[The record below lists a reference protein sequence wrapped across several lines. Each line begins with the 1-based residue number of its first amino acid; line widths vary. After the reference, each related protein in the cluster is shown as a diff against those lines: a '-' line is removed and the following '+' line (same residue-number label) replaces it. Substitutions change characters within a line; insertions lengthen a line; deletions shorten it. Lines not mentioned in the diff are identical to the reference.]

1 MATFGEFTVARLG
14 MIASQMALN
23 VTGQN
28 ISNINTAGY
37 TRQRLDQYSFIT
49 NGSGLYH
56 SNNSASVGSG
66 VMLAGVSQLRDP
78 YLDIRFRKEMSS
90 VGSTE
95 ATLGGLEQVLSVIN
109 DVNKTGIT
117 TQIQDLFDR
126 ISRLNTEHVGE
137 QEFDTLVRASA
148 NSLCQ
153 LLNQTATDLQTAFDN
168 ERSIYEQNVQKVDGI
183 LEKIQELNEQ
193 IRRSDIN
200 GDSALEL
207 RDQRNTLIDEL
218 SSYVKIDVTYDKE
231 NLGAGFSV
239 EQLNIKLVNNETNR
253 PDQTL
258 IQGIYRASISFD
270 ETDPA
275 LLLNIS
281 ELTDSDGNLAS
292 NTASKFVLSDLSFD
306 PNAAGGQETIQI
318 SYVDETGA
326 PQTANIQFQ
335 VTAPVLQQNMTM
347 EDKLKAITQ
356 AKQTTLTALQTAIEQ
371 NTNISN
377 LFTVSASSTGV
388 TLVSKKVGEEAAA
401 VTEMKLQGAATGAT
415 FERAKATAAVK
426 SNAGTI
432 TEGMGYGSLES
443 TRRMLTGAGEFRTD
457 GGDTSIRGIP
467 YFVNSL
473 DMIANKFATEMNRV
487 NTTKPDGTAFADTGM
502 DAHKLAGN
510 LFTAKGDD
518 PKNPTQRITASNI
531 SISTM
536 WKNGETQIVASVD
549 GKDNQSSMND
559 NITRFMNILNTQ
571 YDYRATDVVRTN
583 DATYVTGNATQT
595 GDLTGKTLQAEVT
608 YIDGMNQSHTV
619 KVKFNAGAT
628 ENDTQNA
635 LFNALQAD
643 VTLNAKFGMQDNGGA
658 LTFDDKNVVPDG
670 QLCNLVTGITFSEVD
685 AAGATTPTN
694 LFSLGEGAVGG
705 AVTNGLIYRGNIEG
719 SYANMQGVLG
729 SDYSTTNAI
738 YETFATAADSIN
750 TSRDSVSGVDLN
762 EEGINLMQYQ
772 KSFAAACRMMT
783 ALDECMDKV
792 INGMGVVGR

>member
-292 NTASKFVLSDLSFD
+292 NTASKFVLSDLSFG
-306 PNAAGGQETIQI
+306 AAAQGGAATIKL
-318 SYVDETGA
+318 SYTEKDG
-326 PQTANIQFQ
+326 TAKTKDIQFTI
-335 VTAPVLQQNMTM
+335 TAPTITQGMTM
-347 EDKLKAITQ
+347 EDKLAEITR
-356 AKQTTLTALQTAIEQ
+356 AKQATLNDLQTQIGQDAD
-371 NTNISN
+371 ISN
-377 LFTVSASSTGV
+377 LFTVSALSTGV
-388 TLVSKKVGEEAAA
+388 TLVSKEVGAEAAS
-401 VTEMKLQGAATGAT
+401 VTKMELTGATDVT
-415 FERAKATAAVK
+415 FERAKATVAVK

-487 NTTKPDGTAFADTGM
+487 NTTKPDGTAFAGTGM
-502 DAHKLAGN
+502 EAHKFAGN

-549 GKDNQSSMND
+549 GKADQSSMND
-559 NITRFMNILNTQ
+559 NITRFMNILNAQ

-583 DATYVTGNATQT
+583 DATYVTGNATQDNALQQ
-595 GDLTGKTLQAEVT
+595 GQNLQAEVT

-619 KVKFNAGAT
+619 KVQFAAGAT
-628 ENDTQNA
+628 ADDTQNA
-635 LFNALQAD
+635 LYNALKAD
-643 VTLNAKFGMQDNGGA
+643 VAFAGQFDITDNGTT

-670 QLCNLVTGITFSEVD
+670 QLCNLVTGITFSTVN
-685 AAGATTPTN
+685 GADIEPTN

>member
-318 SYVDETGA
+318 SYVDETGV
-326 PQTANIQFQ
+326 PHTANIQFQ

-487 NTTKPDGTAFADTGM
+487 NTTKPDGTAFAGTGM
-502 DAHKLAGN
+502 EAHKFAGN

-549 GKDNQSSMND
+549 GKADQSSMND

-595 GDLTGKTLQAEVT
+595 GNLTGKTLQAEVT

-635 LFNALQAD
+635 LFKALQAD

-658 LTFDDKNVVPDG
+658 LTFDDKNVVLDG
-670 QLCNLVTGITFSEVD
+670 QLCNLVTGITFSTVN
-685 AAGATTPTN
+685 GADIEPTN
-694 LFSLGEGAVGG
+694 LFSLGEGTVDG
-705 AVTNGLIYRGNIEG
+705 AVANGLIYRGNIEG

>member
-292 NTASKFVLSDLSFD
+292 NTASKFVLSDLSFG
-306 PNAAGGQETIQI
+306 AAAQGGAATIKL
-318 SYVDETGA
+318 SYTEKDG
-326 PQTANIQFQ
+326 TAKTKDIQFTI
-335 VTAPVLQQNMTM
+335 TAPTITQGMTM
-347 EDKLKAITQ
+347 EDKLAEITR
-356 AKQTTLTALQTAIEQ
+356 AKQATLNDLQTQIGQDAD
-371 NTNISN
+371 ISN

-388 TLVSKKVGEEAAA
+388 TLVSKEVGAEAAS
-401 VTEMKLQGAATGAT
+401 VTKMELQGNATDVI

-549 GKDNQSSMND
+549 GKADQSSMND
-559 NITRFMNILNTQ
+559 NITRFMNILNAQ

-583 DATYVTGNATQT
+583 DATYVTGNATQDNALQQ
-595 GDLTGKTLQAEVT
+595 GQNLQAEVT

-619 KVKFNAGAT
+619 KVQFAAGAT
-628 ENDTQNA
+628 ADDTQNA
-635 LFNALQAD
+635 LYNALKAD
-643 VTLNAKFGMQDNGGA
+643 VAFAGQFDITDNGTT

-670 QLCNLVTGITFSEVD
+670 QLCNLVTDITFSTVN
-685 AAGATTPTN
+685 GADIEPTN

>member
-292 NTASKFVLSDLSFD
+292 NTASKFVLSDLSFG
-306 PNAAGGQETIQI
+306 AAAQGGAATIKL
-318 SYVDETGA
+318 SYTEKDG
-326 PQTANIQFQ
+326 TAKTKDIQFTI
-335 VTAPVLQQNMTM
+335 TAPTITQGMTM
-347 EDKLKAITQ
+347 EQKLAAITQ
-356 AKQTTLTALQTAIEQ
+356 AKQATLTSLQTAIGQ
-371 NTNISN
+371 DQDIDA

-388 TLVSKKVGEEAAA
+388 TLVSKEKGADAAA
-401 VTEMKLQGAATGAT
+401 VTKMELQGNATDVI

-549 GKDNQSSMND
+549 GKADQSSMND
-559 NITRFMNILNTQ
+559 NITR
-571 YDYRATDVVRTN
+571 
-583 DATYVTGNATQT
+583 
-595 GDLTGKTLQAEVT
+595 
-608 YIDGMNQSHTV
+608 
-619 KVKFNAGAT
+619 
-628 ENDTQNA
+628 
-635 LFNALQAD
+635 
-643 VTLNAKFGMQDNGGA
+643 
-658 LTFDDKNVVPDG
+658 
-670 QLCNLVTGITFSEVD
+670 
-685 AAGATTPTN
+685 
-694 LFSLGEGAVGG
+694 
-705 AVTNGLIYRGNIEG
+705 
-719 SYANMQGVLG
+719 
-729 SDYSTTNAI
+729 
-738 YETFATAADSIN
+738 
-750 TSRDSVSGVDLN
+750 
-762 EEGINLMQYQ
+762 
-772 KSFAAACRMMT
+772 
-783 ALDECMDKV
+783 
-792 INGMGVVGR
+792 

>member
-292 NTASKFVLSDLSFD
+292 NTASKFVLSDLSFG
-306 PNAAGGQETIQI
+306 AAAQGGAATIKL
-318 SYVDETGA
+318 SYTEKDG
-326 PQTANIQFQ
+326 TAKTKDIQFTI
-335 VTAPVLQQNMTM
+335 TAPTITQGMTM
-347 EDKLKAITQ
+347 EDKLAEITR
-356 AKQTTLTALQTAIEQ
+356 AKQATLNDLQTQIGQDAD
-371 NTNISN
+371 ISN

-388 TLVSKKVGEEAAA
+388 TLVSKEVGAEAAS
-401 VTEMKLQGAATGAT
+401 VTKMELTGATDVT
-415 FERAKATAAVK
+415 FERAKATVAVK

-549 GKDNQSSMND
+549 GKADQSSMND
-559 NITRFMNILNTQ
+559 NITRFMNILNAQ

-583 DATYVTGNATQT
+583 DATYVTGIAAQDAGLQNGT
-595 GDLTGKTLQAEVT
+595 DLQAEVT

-619 KVKFNAGAT
+619 KVRFKAGAT
-628 ENDTQNA
+628 ANDTQDA
-635 LFNALQAD
+635 LRIALQAEPALQQFD
-643 VTLNAKFGMQDNGGA
+643 IIDNGQA

-670 QLCNLVTGITFSEVD
+670 QLCNLVTGITFSTVN
-685 AAGATTPTN
+685 GADIEPTN

>member
-1 MATFGEFTVARLG
+1 
-14 MIASQMALN
+14 
-23 VTGQN
+23 
-28 ISNINTAGY
+28 
-37 TRQRLDQYSFIT
+37 
-49 NGSGLYH
+49 
-56 SNNSASVGSG
+56 
-66 VMLAGVSQLRDP
+66 
-78 YLDIRFRKEMSS
+78 
-90 VGSTE
+90 
-95 ATLGGLEQVLSVIN
+95 
-109 DVNKTGIT
+109 
-117 TQIQDLFDR
+117 
-126 ISRLNTEHVGE
+126 
-137 QEFDTLVRASA
+137 
-148 NSLCQ
+148 
-153 LLNQTATDLQTAFDN
+153 
-168 ERSIYEQNVQKVDGI
+168 
-183 LEKIQELNEQ
+183 
-193 IRRSDIN
+193 
-200 GDSALEL
+200 
-207 RDQRNTLIDEL
+207 
-218 SSYVKIDVTYDKE
+218 
-231 NLGAGFSV
+231 
-239 EQLNIKLVNNETNR
+239 
-253 PDQTL
+253 
-258 IQGIYRASISFD
+258 
-270 ETDPA
+270 
-275 LLLNIS
+275 
-281 ELTDSDGNLAS
+281 
-292 NTASKFVLSDLSFD
+292 
-306 PNAAGGQETIQI
+306 
-318 SYVDETGA
+318 
-326 PQTANIQFQ
+326 
-335 VTAPVLQQNMTM
+335 M
-347 EDKLKAITQ
+347 EDKLKEITQ

-377 LFTVSASSTGV
+377 LFTASASSTGV

-415 FERAKATAAVK
+415 FERAKATVAVK

-487 NTTKPDGTAFADTGM
+487 NTTKPDGTAFAGTGM
-502 DAHKLAGN
+502 EAHKFAGN

-549 GKDNQSSMND
+549 GKADQSSMND
-559 NITRFMNILNTQ
+559 NITRFMNILNAQ

-583 DATYVTGNATQT
+583 DATYVTGNATQDT
-595 GDLTGKTLQAEVT
+595 VNLPAGTKLQAEVT

-619 KVKFNAGAT
+619 KVRFKAGAT
-628 ENDTQNA
+628 ANDTQDA
-635 LFNALQAD
+635 LRIALQAEPALQQFD
-643 VTLNAKFGMQDNGGA
+643 IIDNGQA

-670 QLCNLVTGITFSEVD
+670 QLCNLVTGITFSTVN
-685 AAGATTPTN
+685 GADIEPTN

-729 SDYSTTNAI
+729 SNYSTTNAI